1 MKRIVIRLMGL
12 PAVHTDGKPVAFKYQ
27 KAEAIFYYIA
37 VNRSVERSR
46 VMGIFWPEEPED
58 KARKNLRNALYSIRQ
73 AFDAEVIANVGQR
86 LLCFSD
92 QVLVETDCDFLR
104 APGACAGEGEFLE
117 AFVLKE
123 TPDFDDWVAQI
134 REEIRTERLKQL
146 HQSFRAALTGAG
158 DPEPSGKEI
167 LRLDPF
173 DEEIC
178 RSLMRHYVGIGQP
191 GKCFDLYSRF
201 CAMLEEELSLEPE
214 PETVRLFQEVLEDRK
229 IRPGSAGTGRAFF
242 FGRAAEL
249 DRMEGFMGQRREAG
263 RPGMV
268 LVAGEAGV
276 GKSTLIRRFL
286 EQALHQDVFRIVITC
301 HEGDEQHFLKT
312 WYPVVLRIG
321 EILSER
327 GLHPGAYQREIL
339 SRVFPMFMNTV
350 PSGQSFPMEKQGQI
364 PLPVIIRMVV
374 DTLTLAVEARPL
386 ILTIED
392 LQWMDPWSLELLKGI
407 LLDMDSGRLL
417 CIGSLRS
424 SLQEELDRFSSEL
437 ERQEALLPVRLERF
451 TPDETDLFI
460 REYPGRPTLDPESRR
475 ALYAESE
482 GNPLILTEILKS
494 IIEKGS
500 YDAIPVKVR
509 TLFAAR
515 CQSLSAEAR
524 KLADLLAVFTEPAGW
539 EDIRGL
545 NNLPDLEL
553 LEVLEELLRGE
564 FLMETDRMGAE
575 VRYQFSHQ
583 KLKEFVYNSQSSAK
597 RKLLHKRIAEH
608 YRERLRNAPG
618 DRLLYPMLVLHYE
631 RAGERSLHLE
641 YRIRSLYDYLEIS
654 HELFPRIRD
663 REVLS
668 LQRGSGFS
676 EDYIVREIKAIDR
689 MMESLPREDTA
700 GRLELEY
707 LNMAGRYQIVQG
719 DVATGRSLTLEM
731 IARAEAAGNRDFI
744 LKGYLQL
751 IFNAI
756 NQRDIPEMERL
767 LQSAFHQV
775 RAGSHKGE
783 TGVLIRLKG
792 YLMILKNR
800 FDQGEALLTNAVG
813 IFNRPE
819 YREAYALNHVA
830 AMYYLGESRRLQ
842 NDYAGAL
849 HWYREAEGLC
859 RDQGFSSHLAL
870 ILSSIG
876 IAAYDGGRFEQAEGY
891 LRQSAEL
898 YDSLQFKWGQVSAYA
913 YWALLNL
920 RQGQG
925 QECLKYLRKAD
936 RLTQAIDHAYETG
949 LMLRIKAEICCLLK
963 TLGGS
968 RALSDYLGLP
978 AVSYCR
984 EAIGFFN
991 IHPSF
996 TYEKKVLSDLNRICG
1011 QCRFYQ

>member
-1 MKRIVIRLMGL
+1 MKRIVIRMFGI
-12 PAVHTDGKPVAFKYQ
+12 PAVTMDGKPVTFKYQ
-27 KAEAIFYYIA
+27 KAEAIFFYLA
-37 VNRSVERSR
+37 VHRSAERSR
-46 VMGIFWPEEPED
+46 IMGIFWPEEPED

-86 LLCFSD
+86 RLCFSE
-92 QVLVETDCDFLR
+92 QILVETDCDFLR
-104 APGACAGEGEFLE
+104 APGTCAGEGEFLE
-117 AFVLKE
+117 SFVLKE

-146 HQSFRAALTGAG
+146 HQTFRAALAGMG

-178 RSLMRHYVGIGQP
+178 RCLMRHYVSIGQP
-191 GKCFDLYSRF
+191 GKCLDLYSRF
-201 CAMLEEELSLEPE
+201 CSLLEEELSLEPE
-214 PETVRLFQEVLEDRK
+214 PETVRLFQKVLEDRK
-229 IRPGSAGTGRAFF
+229 IRSASAGAGRGFF
-242 FGRAAEL
+242 FGRADEL
-249 DRMEGFMGQRREAG
+249 ERMERFMLQHWEAG
-263 RPGMV
+263 RPGMI

-339 SRVFPMFMNTV
+339 SRVFPMFMNAV

-374 DTLTLAVEARPL
+374 DALALAVEARPL
-386 ILTIED
+386 ILTLED
-392 LQWMDPWSLELLKGI
+392 LQWMDPWSLELLTGI
-407 LLDMDSGRLL
+407 MLDMQNGKLL
-417 CIGSLRS
+417 CVGSLRS
-424 SLQEELDRFSSEL
+424 NLQEELSRLSSEL
-437 ERQEALLPVRLERF
+437 ERQEALMPLRLERF
-451 TPDETDLFI
+451 TADETDGFI
-460 REYPGRPTLDPESRR
+460 RAYPGHPTLDSDSRR

-515 CQSLSAEAR
+515 CQSLSSEAR
-524 KLADLLAVFTEPAGW
+524 KLADLLSVFTEPVGW

-553 LEVLEELLRGE
+553 LEVLEELLRSE
-564 FLMETDRMGAE
+564 VLMEMDRSGAE
-575 VRYQFSHQ
+575 VGYHFSHQ
-583 KLKEFVYNSQSSAK
+583 KLKEYVYNSQSGAK

-608 YRERLRNAPG
+608 YREQLKNAAV
-618 DRLLYPMLVLHYE
+618 DRLLYPMLVFHYE
-631 RAGERSLHLE
+631 RAGERHLHLE

-654 HELFPRIRD
+654 HELFPRIKD
-663 REVLS
+663 REMLA
-668 LQRGSGFS
+668 LQRGTRFS
-676 EDYIVREIKAIDR
+676 EDYIVREFKAIDR
-689 MMESLPREDTA
+689 MMESLPREEPAD
-700 GRLELEY
+700 RLELEY
-707 LNMAGRYQIVQG
+707 LNMAGRYQILQG
-719 DVATGRSLTLEM
+719 DMTTGCNLTLEM
-731 IARAEAAGNRDFI
+731 IRRAEAVENRDFI

-767 LQSAFHQV
+767 LQCAFQQV
-775 RAGSHKGE
+775 RTGAPKGE

-813 IFNRPE
+813 IFSRPE

-842 NDYAGAL
+842 DDYHGAL
-849 HWYREAEGLC
+849 HWYREAESLC
-859 RDQGFSSHLAL
+859 RDQGFNSHLAL

-876 IAAYDGGRFEQAEGY
+876 IASYDGGRFEQAEGY
-891 LRQSAEL
+891 LRQSVEL

-913 YWALLNL
+913 YWALLSL
-920 RQGQG
+920 RRGQG
-925 QECLKYLRKAD
+925 QECLKYLRRAD
-936 RLTQAIDHAYETG
+936 RLAQAIGHAYETG

-968 RALSDYLGLP
+968 RALSEYLGLP
-978 AVSYCR
+978 AVSYCSQ
-984 EAIGFFN
+984 AIKFFTA
-991 IHPSF
+991 HPSF
-996 TYEKKVLSDLNRICG
+996 TYERKVLSDLNRICG
-1011 QCRFYQ
+1011 ECRFYQ